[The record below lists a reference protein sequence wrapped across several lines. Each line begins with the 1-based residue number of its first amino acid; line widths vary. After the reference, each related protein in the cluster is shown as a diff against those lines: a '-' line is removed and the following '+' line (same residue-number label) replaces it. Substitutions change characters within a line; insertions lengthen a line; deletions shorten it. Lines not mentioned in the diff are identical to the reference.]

1 MSDPVSI
8 PASPGAGQVYD
19 RGYRRYDGPR
29 GGRWAAVR
37 ALFLGSI
44 RRALGLRRSWKQ
56 KVLPWLLLAVTA
68 TPAAV
73 FVGVGYVTRNT
84 PAADFEFITY
94 RDYVGVSTALLL
106 FVAVTAPDL
115 ICPERRQRV
124 LPLIFSRPLTG
135 RDYVL
140 AKAGAVFTVVFVF
153 GLLPQVLLFVGQ
165 MLVSDAALTYL
176 RENAEILWQA
186 PLAVAVLAAFLALL
200 GTAVASLASRRMVAA
215 AAFLGLLLVSST
227 VSAVLLGS
235 SNHGSGALV
244 NVIGIPLFVRDLVF
258 LGHIG
263 DETPLGGV
271 DGGGVLAVACY
282 LGVTG
287 ACVAVLLARYR
298 WAER

>member
-1 MSDPVSI
+1 MDA
-8 PASPGAGQVYD
+8 PAGSGRVYD

-29 GGRWAAVR
+29 GGRGAAVR

-56 KVLPWLLLAVTA
+56 KVLPWLLLAVA
-68 TPAAV
+68 AAPAAV

-94 RDYVGVSTALLL
+94 REYVGVSTALLL

-140 AKAGAVFTVVFVF
+140 AKAGAVFAVVFAF
-153 GLLPQVLLFVGQ
+153 GFLPQVLLFVGQ
-165 MLVSDAALTYL
+165 MLVSDAALSYL
-176 RENAEILWQA
+176 RENAEVLWQA
-186 PLAVAVLAAFLALL
+186 PLSVAVLAAYLALL

-215 AAFLGLLLVSST
+215 AAFLGLILVSSSI
-227 VSAVLLGS
+227 SAVLLG
-235 SNHGSGALV
+235 GSAQGAGALV
-244 NVIGIPLFVRDLVF
+244 NVMGIPLFVRDLVF

-263 DETPLGGV
+263 DDTPLGGV
-271 DGGGVLAVACY
+271 DGGGALALACY
-282 LGVTG
+282 LGITG
-287 ACVAVLLARYR
+287 ACVVILLARYR

>member
-1 MSDPVSI
+1 MS
-8 PASPGAGQVYD
+8 ASAGRVYD

-29 GGRWAAVR
+29 GGRRAAVR
-37 ALFLGSI
+37 ALWLGSI

-56 KVLPWLLLAVTA
+56 KVLPWLLLAVA
-68 TPAAV
+68 AAPAAV
-73 FVGVGYVTRNT
+73 FVGVGYVTRDT

-106 FVAVTAPDL
+106 FVGVTAPDL

-135 RDYVL
+135 PDYVL
-140 AKAGAVFTVVFVF
+140 AKAGAVFAVVFAF
-153 GLLPQVLLFVGQ
+153 GFLPQVLLFVGQ
-165 MLVSDAALTYL
+165 MLVSDGALDYL
-176 RENAEILWQA
+176 RDNAEVLWQA
-186 PLAVAVLAAFLALL
+186 PVAVALLAAYLALL
-200 GTAVASLASRRMVAA
+200 GTAIASLASRRMVAG
-215 AAFLGLLLVSST
+215 AAFLGLILVSSA

-235 SNHGSGALV
+235 SSHGAGALV
-244 NVIGIPLFVRDLVF
+244 NVMAIPLFVRDLVF

-263 DETPLGGV
+263 DDAPLAGVEGGS
-271 DGGGVLAVACY
+271 VLAVASY
-282 LGVTG
+282 LAVAG